1 MVKVIQIKLRGFT
14 IMESIVAM
22 VVLILCFGFASTLMV
37 KVMTSEDQISKKKA
51 FLIAKEKVQKVKI
64 GKLYIDEIHEVG
76 DFFVETKIE
85 EYKNI
90 QGLIWVNVL
99 VKDSKGKTL
108 CELNQLANK

>member
-37 KVMTSEDQISKKKA
+37 KVMASEDQINKKKA
-51 FLIAKEKVQKVKI
+51 FLIAKAKVQKIKM
-64 GKLYIDEIHEVG
+64 GKLYFDEVIEVG

-85 EYKNI
+85 EYRNI
-90 QGLIWVNVL
+90 QGLIWVNVV
-99 VKDSKGKTL
+99 VKDIKGKTL
-108 CELNQLANK
+108 CELNHLANK